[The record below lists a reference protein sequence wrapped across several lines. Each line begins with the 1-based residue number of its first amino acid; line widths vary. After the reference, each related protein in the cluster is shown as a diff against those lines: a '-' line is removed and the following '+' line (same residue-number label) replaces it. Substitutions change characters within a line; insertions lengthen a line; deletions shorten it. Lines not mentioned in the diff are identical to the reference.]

1 MGYVDTGK
9 FIFNT
14 QSTYGNRDAYLKS
27 QYDFVLRN
35 ALVAEKICDVNR
47 SDVKRIQN
55 PYGSQPTATIQAV
68 AGTYSV
74 TAWTVTDDALTV
86 TDEVI
91 YAEHIFAH
99 EDFFAVFDIAT
110 SRLDNM
116 MYAVAYGVDY
126 FVLNNLCED
135 GTGTYTTPA
144 GGFTTAANINTIM
157 ANLSSKVAG
166 YDTQFGTFLVI
177 ENTDL
182 VGFMVAGATN
192 GFSMADAVLKNGKVT
207 SWMGTDVFVV
217 RSGTFAD
224 ATIGTTTVTNAGHR
238 VFGVNKSSTYA
249 SPRGINYEE
258 KSVSGKTGKEVV
270 VFGLVGFKLWNQKKA
285 LTIDITLA

>member
-1 MGYVDTGK
+1 M
-9 FIFNT
+9 
-14 QSTYGNRDAYLKS
+14 STYGNRDKYFQS
-27 QYDFVLRN
+27 QYEIVLRN
-35 ALVAEKICDVNR
+35 ALVAEKICSVDN
-47 SDVKRIQN
+47 SDAKRIQN

-74 TAWTVTDDALTV
+74 SAWTVTDDALTV

-91 YAEHIFAH
+91 YSEHIFAH
-99 EDFFAVFDIAT
+99 EDFFAVFDIAA
-110 SRLDNM
+110 SRLDNL
-116 MYAVAYGVDY
+116 MYSVAYGVDK

-144 GGFTTAANINTIM
+144 GGFTTAANVNTIM
-157 ANLSSKVAG
+157 ANLASKVAG
-166 YDTQFGTFLVI
+166 YETTYGTFLVI

-207 SWMGTDVFVV
+207 NWMGTDIYVV
-217 RSGTFAD
+217 RSGTFVD

-238 VFGVNKSSTYA
+238 VFGVNKVATYA
-249 SPRGINYEE
+249 SPRGMNYEE
-258 KSVSGKTGKEVV
+258 KSVTGKTGKEIV
-270 VFGLVGFKLWNQKKA
+270 VFTLVGFKLWAQKAA
-285 LTIDITLA
+285 LVVDITLA

>member
-1 MGYVDTGK
+1 M
-9 FIFNT
+9 FNT

-35 ALVAEKICDVNR
+35 ALIAEKICDVNR
-47 SDVKRIQN
+47 SDLKRIQN

-74 TAWTVTDDALTV
+74 SAWTVTDDALTV

-99 EDFFAVFDIAT
+99 EDFFAVFDIAA

-116 MYAVAYGVDY
+116 MYAVAYGIDY

-192 GFSMADAVLKNGKVT
+192 GFSMADSVLKNGKVT
-207 SWMGTDVFVV
+207 SWMGTDVYVV

-258 KSVSGKTGKEVV
+258 KSVTGKTGKEVV

>member
-1 MGYVDTGK
+1 M
-9 FIFNT
+9 FNT

-35 ALVAEKICDVNR
+35 SLIAEKICDVNR

-74 TAWTVTDDALTV
+74 SAWTVTDDALTV

-99 EDFFAVFDIAT
+99 EDFFAVFDIAA

-116 MYAVAYGVDY
+116 MYAVAYGIDY

-217 RSGTFAD
+217 RTGTFVD

-258 KSVSGKTGKEVV
+258 KSVTGKTGKEVV